1 AGRRV
6 ASLQLPRDVLIVSVK
21 RNEEVLVPRGTTRL
35 ERFDTLQV
43 IGDTTVIE
51 AVRLMLSGETLRFRP
66 SSTPQK

>member
-1 AGRRV
+1 M
-6 ASLQLPRDVLIVSVK
+6 LIVSVK